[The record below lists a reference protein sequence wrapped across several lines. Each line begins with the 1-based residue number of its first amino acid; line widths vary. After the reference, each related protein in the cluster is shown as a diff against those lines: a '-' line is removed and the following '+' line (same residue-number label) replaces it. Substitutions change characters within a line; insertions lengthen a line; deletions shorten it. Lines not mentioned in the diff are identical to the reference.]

1 MKYMILSY
9 GSQRDYDAMAGKA
22 ADDPNLTPE
31 DFAPMY
37 AFMEAFTKELEKS
50 GSWSRR
56 GV

>member
-1 MKYMILSY
+1 MILSY